1 MEDDRTM
8 SEATRR
14 VTRRSLLASAAGVGV
29 AAAVAGCTAPPSASP
44 PTQVP
49 KSQAAATP
57 QAQATGS
64 APATAPAQAASTPAA
79 STQASGSAPVVQ
91 QAPSGG
97 AGSAAT
103 VTWKLQST
111 WAASDFLQNNATD
124 LATSVAE
131 MSEGRLRL
139 DVLAAGSIVPAPQVI
154 DAVSQGLLDAG
165 HGSPAYW
172 YGKHPATALF
182 LGVPAGPFGM
192 NHEEFMGWM
201 YEGGGTD
208 LYNELLQNE
217 LKLDVVSFPT
227 VLVPPEP
234 LGWFARPVGSVDDL
248 KGVKFRSVGMAGE
261 TFKEVGMTVVN
272 IPPAEIVPALERRV
286 IDAAEL
292 LSPVADQ
299 AAGFQDAAKYYHMP
313 STHQSVNALE
323 LLINRRKW
331 DELSSGLKSIVR
343 HALSA
348 NMLQFQFKLMK
359 ANTQALEDLVSRAG
373 VQVVETPR
381 EVQVEIMRAW
391 DRVAA
396 RYAEQNP
403 FFGRVLDSQRQWAQR
418 AVNYRRVAYPPAE
431 LTADHYWAGKNPY
444 KGER

>member
-1 MEDDRTM
+1 M
-8 SEATRR
+8 SEERNT
-14 VTRRSLLASAAGVGV
+14 VTRRSLLVRAAGVGV
-29 AAAVAGCTAPPSASP
+29 GAALVGCTAPPPASA
-44 PTQVP
+44 PTSAP

-57 QAQATGS
+57 QAQPTVS
-64 APATAPAQAASTPAA
+64 APATASAQAASAPAA
-79 STQASGSAPVVQ
+79 STQASGSAPVAQ
-91 QAPSGG
+91 QAPSAA
-97 AGSAAT
+97 AGPART
-103 VTWKLQST
+103 ITWKLQST
-111 WAASDFLQNNATD
+111 WAASDFLQNNVKD

-131 MSEGRLRL
+131 MSEGRLQI
-139 DVLAAGSIVPAPQVI
+139 DIQAAGAIVPPAQVI
-154 DAVSQGLLDAG
+154 DAVSQGVLDAG

-182 LGVPAGPFGM
+182 VGVPAGPFGM
-192 NHEEFMGWM
+192 NHEEFMAWM

-208 LYNELLQNE
+208 LYNELIQNE
-217 LKLDVVSFPT
+217 LKLDVLSFPA

-234 LGWFARPVGSVDDL
+234 LGWFARPIGSVEDF
-248 KGVKFRSVGMAGE
+248 KGVKFRSAGMAGE

-272 IPPAEIVPALERRV
+272 LPPNEIVPALERRV

-292 LSPVADQ
+292 LSPVADM
-299 AAGFQDAAKYYHMP
+299 AAGFHDAAKHYHMP

-323 LLINRRKW
+323 VLVNRRKW
-331 DELSSGLKSIVR
+331 DELSPALKSIVR

-348 NMLQFQFKLMK
+348 NMLQFQFKLLK
-359 ANTQALEDLVSRAG
+359 ANTEALETLVTRAG

-381 EVQVEIMRAW
+381 EVQTEIMQAW
-391 DRVAA
+391 DRVAG

-418 AVNYRRVAYPPAE
+418 AVNFRRVAYPPAE